1 MATRILLDTDIGTD
15 VDDCL
20 ALAVILASPELQL
33 EGITCVYGDVN
44 LRARIVQKLLQL
56 RGITGVPVAIGAR
69 QPLLAIKAVY
79 WEGHEGQGILEAED
93 HLPEPVDE
101 FAPDFIIRT
110 VMENPGEIHL
120 VAIGPLTNI
129 ALALLK
135 EPRLAQKIAHLTM
148 MGGVIRGLDRLDLP
162 YAEHNIRC
170 DPEAAHLVFNSGMPM
185 TVIPLDITTQ
195 VRVRADGLARIQQAG
210 TLFHQAVAQQLANY
224 PRFQI
229 QGWTALHDPLAVATV
244 IDPTLVHVQ
253 PVHMDVEIGGHWST
267 GATWA
272 RLLHPGEES
281 DIELVTRVAIDRFE
295 TFFVERVAR

>member
-1 MATRILLDTDIGTD
+1 MVTRILLDTDIGTD

-20 ALAVILASPELQL
+20 ALALILASPELQL
-33 EGITCVYGDVN
+33 EGITCVYGNVN

-69 QPLLAIKAVY
+69 QPLLAMKAVY
-79 WEGHEGQGILEAED
+79 WEGHEGQGILEDGD

-129 ALALLK
+129 ALALVK
-135 EPRLAQKIAHLTM
+135 EPRLAQNIAHLTI

-170 DPEAAHLVFNSGMPM
+170 DPAAAHLVFSSGVPM

-224 PRFQI
+224 PRFQN
-229 QGWTALHDPLAVATV
+229 QGWTALHDPLAVATI
-244 IDPTLVHVQ
+244 IDPTLVHAQ
-253 PVHMDVEIGGHWST
+253 SVHMDVEIGGHWST

-272 RLLHPGEES
+272 RLLRPDEES
-281 DIELVTRVAIDRFE
+281 DIKLVTRVVIDRFE

>member
-1 MATRILLDTDIGTD
+1 MVTRILLDTDIGTD

-20 ALAVILASPELQL
+20 ALALILASPELQL

-69 QPLLAIKAVY
+69 QPLLAMKAVY
-79 WEGHEGQGILEAED
+79 WEGHEGQGILEDGD

-129 ALALLK
+129 ALALVK
-135 EPRLAQKIAHLTM
+135 EPRLAQNIAHLTI

-170 DPEAAHLVFNSGMPM
+170 DPEAAHLVFSSGVPM

-224 PRFQI
+224 PRFQN
-229 QGWTALHDPLAVATV
+229 QGWTALHDPLAVATI

-253 PVHMDVEIGGHWST
+253 SVHMDVEIGGHWST

-272 RLLHPGEES
+272 RLLRPDEES
-281 DIELVTRVAIDRFE
+281 DIKLVTRVVIDRFE

>member
-1 MATRILLDTDIGTD
+1 MLTRILLDTDIGTD

-20 ALAVILASPELQL
+20 ALALVLASPELKL

-69 QPLLAIKAVY
+69 QPLLAMKAVY
-79 WEGHEGQGILEAED
+79 WEGHEGQGILEDGD

-101 FAPDFIIRT
+101 FAPDFIIRM
-110 VMENPGEIHL
+110 VMENPSKIHL

-129 ALALLK
+129 ALALVK
-135 EPRLAQKIAHLTM
+135 EPRLAQNIAHLTV
-148 MGGVIRGLDRLDLP
+148 MGGVIRGMNRLDLP

-170 DPEAAHLVFNSGMPM
+170 DPEAAHLVFASGMPM
-185 TVIPLDITTQ
+185 TVVPLDITTQ
-195 VRVRADGLARIQQAG
+195 VRVRVDGLARIQQAG

-224 PRFQI
+224 PRFQA
-229 QGWTALHDPLAVATV
+229 QGWTALHDPLAIATI
-244 IDPTLVHVQ
+244 IDPTLVHAQ
-253 PVHMDVEIGGHWST
+253 SVHMDVEIGGHWST

-281 DIELVTRVAIDRFE
+281 STKLVTSVEIDRFE
-295 TFFVERVAR
+295 SFFVERVAR

>member
-1 MATRILLDTDIGTD
+1 MVTRILLDTDIGTD

-20 ALAVILASPELQL
+20 ALALILASPELQL

-69 QPLLAIKAVY
+69 QPLLAMKAVY
-79 WEGHEGQGILEAED
+79 WEGHEGQGILEDGD

-129 ALALLK
+129 ALALVK
-135 EPRLAQKIAHLTM
+135 EPRLAQNIAHLTM

-170 DPEAAHLVFNSGMPM
+170 DPEAAHLVFSSGVPM

-195 VRVRADGLARIQQAG
+195 VRVRANDLARIQQAG

-224 PRFQI
+224 PRFQN
-229 QGWTALHDPLAVATV
+229 QGWTALHDPLAVATI

-253 PVHMDVEIGGHWST
+253 SVHMDVEIGGHWST

-272 RLLHPGEES
+272 RLLRPDEES
-281 DIELVTRVAIDRFE
+281 DIKLVTRVVIDRFE